1 MTAGW
6 AGLIYYLSTPAF
18 GASLSAW
25 LLHAILGL
33 LHVHVSRETFDLLHL
48 LMRKA
53 AHTTEY
59 AIFCA
64 FLYSSFSPDA
74 TFVWRPRVAL
84 TSLSIAVG
92 YSLTDEFHQ
101 LFSPGRTSSL
111 MDSGIDTL
119 GAAMAILLIYLL
131 GRKKR
136 PVNSSASA
144 PEGSEPT

>member
-1 MTAGW
+1 
-6 AGLIYYLSTPAF
+6 
-18 GASLSAW
+18 
-25 LLHAILGL
+25 
-33 LHVHVSRETFDLLHL
+33 
-48 LMRKA
+48 MRKA

-84 TSLSIAVG
+84 ASLSIAAG

-101 LFSPGRTSSL
+101 LFSPGRTSSIV
-111 MDSGIDTL
+111 DSGIDTL
-119 GAAMAILLIYLL
+119 GAAMPILLIYLL

-136 PVNSSASA
+136 PVEGSPSA
-144 PEGSEPT
+144 PEASEPI